1 MYAFAAL
8 DGTSNTIVP
17 FDPFLDINQQYYLKF
32 VALKNQNPSL
42 KTTISIG
49 GWTDSHDGTN
59 KYSNMV
65 ANTESRAT
73 FINSVVQFLERFGF
87 DGLDLDWEYPSS
99 ASDKV
104 GFANLLLELRAA
116 FGNQY
121 SLSVAVPANV
131 TLIDLGR
138 EKYKF

>member
-1 MYAFAAL
+1 M
-8 DGTSNTIVP
+8 
-17 FDPFLDINQQYYLKF
+17 KF

-49 GWTDSHDGTN
+49 GWADSHDGTN